1 MGKDIPSD
9 LFKDIIIEEIQALM
23 LKFPERRTTLSSLES
38 QMKQGRP
45 YYLYNIAK
53 RHKLKLIS
61 KNHPSKACEIE
72 KEVCGADKVKSEE
85 TYPDKNTEE
94 DVDDFE
100 DDNVLD
106 RESGE
111 HFDVE
116 EYDRNVAEKIRE
128 LEEDIIVKPST
139 QNDRT
144 FNATIEK
151 KIRIQR
157 AVADLKTGR
166 IRKIKDAAL
175 KYDVGA
181 RTLYS
186 HIKGKVGKGNIVI
199 GNKRKYLTRE
209 EEKHMKNRMLSLSN
223 NGEDLTTDLVKRI
236 FTEEF
241 EILKINFPERK
252 ILEELQQSPT
262 KFNAC
267 IFNFA
272 KRHRL
277 SELCDRQLKQERD
290 ERRVHECEVCHS
302 AFTWKNALVTHQR
315 TMHSFMYS

>member
-1 MGKDIPSD
+1 
-9 LFKDIIIEEIQALM
+9 M
-23 LKFPERRTTLSSLES
+23 LKFPERHSTLSSLES

-94 DVDDFE
+94 DVEDFE
-100 DDNVLD
+100 DNNVID
-106 RESGE
+106 QESDE

-128 LEEDIIVKPST
+128 LEEDIIVKPFT

-175 KYDVGA
+175 KYNVGA

-241 EILKINFPERK
+241 EILKINFPERR
-252 ILEELQQSPT
+252 ILEELQQSPI